1 MVQQIR
7 FLIQGQSLT
16 VNSHVMDV
24 SVYVRNLLRNLVDN
38 ENDTSDS
45 ESDSNIEVNGVNN
58 EQEDDKVIDIPI
70 DNISYDTMERVI
82 RWCQHFY
89 ETHRDEI
96 EQGYMYTVSDYEP
109 NLGVSASNSN
119 GNTGSTGFVNSGGN
133 NANNNVEKLGNWP
146 DNIMNEYQE
155 TLSGPVLDMWERE
168 FLDVDA
174 ETLRS
179 IILASNFLNIKPLL
193 DTTCKIIAELFRGKS
208 PRDIINAFNA
218 AHTKAHSAA

>member
-1 MVQQIR
+1 MVQQVR
-7 FLIQGQSLT
+7 FLLQGQSLT

-24 SVYVRNLLRNLVDN
+24 SVYVRNLLRNLADN
-38 ENDTSDS
+38 DDDTSDS
-45 ESDSNIEVNGVNN
+45 DNDSEVNDVNN
-58 EQEDDKVIDIPI
+58 VREDSKVIDIPI

-89 ETHRDEI
+89 ETHREEI
-96 EQGYMYTVSDYEP
+96 EHGYMYTVSDFEP
-109 NLGVSASNSN
+109 KLDLSASNSDN
-119 GNTGSTGFVNSGGN
+119 NTDSNRFTNNDGN
-133 NANNNVEKLGNWP
+133 NNHNNVEKLGNWP

-174 ETLRS
+174 ETLKS

-218 AHTKAHSAA
+218 AHAKAHSAA